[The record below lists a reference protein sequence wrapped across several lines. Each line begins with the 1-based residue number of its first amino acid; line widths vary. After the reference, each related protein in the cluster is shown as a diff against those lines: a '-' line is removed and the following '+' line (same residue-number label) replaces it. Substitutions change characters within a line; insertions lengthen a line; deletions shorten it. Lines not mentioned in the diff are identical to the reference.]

1 MTVVDLISGRLTLIS
16 AGPSSNQ
23 RGMITMAGLNK
34 GGTKRQRPVAA
45 SPIKTKAKGL
55 TTTHEGGEGFTRTAK
70 SDLFLMSVGS
80 FHGEGTFYESAT
92 GRNDRF
98 NALVRKV
105 TAKDP
110 AWVRAFL
117 PWLRGPEANIRTAAL
132 VGAVE
137 YVMARLEAGEDGDNR
152 RVIDQVIQRLDEAG
166 EIVQYTLKTY
176 GRLPKPIKRGVGD
189 AVIRLGSEY
198 AFSKYGRSDGD
209 AVKLADVLA
218 LTHPGDRKGSAQTVK
233 GFQHDLFELA
243 TSSPY
248 RDVEPGESLTMLRAR
263 QSLMAVPVAQRRA
276 VVLNEPERLAEAGV
290 TWEALAG
297 WLQGPMDAK
306 AWEAVI
312 PSMGVMALIRN
323 LRNFDEA
330 KIGKAAVA
338 KVVAKIS
345 DPAVVAASR
354 QLPFRWLAA
363 YNAVSSDRYRVALGD
378 AVEASTANIPDF
390 PGTTLALTDCSAS
403 MGNPMSGKSKMA
415 MVDAAGLF
423 GSALAARLG
432 DRVDLVA
439 YGTYSTLHRLP
450 RGGSVLA
457 HARTFRNMG
466 SVVGHGTNTWE
477 AVAKHYDGHD
487 RVLIFTDGQTR
498 GSGHGMATRKARIYA
513 WNLAG
518 YATAMVPS
526 GRKGQTQEVG
536 GLSDATF
543 KLLPLMERGQDSAW
557 PWEM

>member
-1 MTVVDLISGRLTLIS
+1 MARLNTT
-16 AGPSSNQ
+16 ATTTQ
-23 RGMITMAGLNK
+23 RGNS
-34 GGTKRQRPVAA
+34 PVR
-45 SPIKTKAKGL
+45 
-55 TTTHEGGEGFTRTAK
+55 TTGVVAPTHEGGEGFERDLK
-70 SDLFLMSVGS
+70 SELFLLGVTQ
-80 FHGEGTFYESAT
+80 FHGEDTYYET
-92 GRNDRF
+92 GAQRGDRWV
-98 NALVRKV
+98 ALIRQ
-105 TAKDP
+105 ASLADP
-110 AWVRAFL
+110 VWVAGFL
-117 PWLRGPEANIRTAAL
+117 AWLRGPEANIRTAAL
-132 VGAVE
+132 VGAAEYCQAIQAVPVE
-137 YVMARLEAGEDGDNR
+137 GRGKDWPTIRSV
-152 RVIDQVIQRLDEAG
+152 VSSVIQRADEAG
-166 EIVQYTLKTY
+166 EMLSYWIATY
-176 GRLPKPIKRGVGD
+176 GRTQIPNSLRRGIGD
-189 AVIRLGSEY
+189 AVIRLGNEY
-198 AFSKYGRSDGD
+198 AYSKYDSGNRG
-209 AVKLADVLA
+209 VRFADVLNIV
-218 LTHPGDRKGSAQTVK
+218 HPGDRASSSQQIRGDW
-233 GFQHDLFELA
+233 QHDLFELA

-263 QSLMAVPVAQRRA
+263 QALMAVPAAQRRA

-543 KLLPLMERGQDSAW
+543 KLLPLMERGQDSTW